1 LTADQALM
9 TRPTTTRS
17 GGDDD
22 HAEGDDGD
30 AGGETVI
37 AFADE
42 TEGEPDDTPL
52 VKRLRDQLRDAQRTI
67 AKNRRTPAA
76 NDTDPEPTI
85 RAKPR
90 IEEFDY
96 DQDKFDAALDARDA
110 EVTAHAEWKSRAKER
125 ETAGSRAAEEQARQL
140 EQQRKTLGVGDY
152 EERSATV
159 KDRLTDAQLG
169 ILINGAQNPARL
181 IYALGRSPAK
191 LDQLAGEDNLAR
203 FAVMLGSLEKD
214 IKVIKRNAPAAD
226 TAVRG
231 GTASALASIGQGTGA
246 AREGSRP
253 HQRP

>member
-1 LTADQALM
+1 M
-9 TRPTTTRS
+9 PN
-17 GGDDD
+17 G
-22 HAEGDDGD
+22 
-30 AGGETVI
+30 
-37 AFADE
+37 
-42 TEGEPDDTPL
+42 
-52 VKRLRDQLRDAQRTI
+52 
-67 AKNRRTPAA
+67 
-76 NDTDPEPTI
+76 
-85 RAKPR
+85 RA
-90 IEEFDY
+90 
-96 DQDKFDAALDARDA
+96 
-110 EVTAHAEWKSRAKER
+110 RAKER
-125 ETAGSRAAEEQARQL
+125 ETAGTRAAEEQARQL

-231 GTASALASIGQGTGA
+231 GPPRPPCPPRTRNWSGSRRKPTAPTTA
-246 AREGSRP
+246 ARSSPTSARCAAKAA
-253 HQRP
+253 